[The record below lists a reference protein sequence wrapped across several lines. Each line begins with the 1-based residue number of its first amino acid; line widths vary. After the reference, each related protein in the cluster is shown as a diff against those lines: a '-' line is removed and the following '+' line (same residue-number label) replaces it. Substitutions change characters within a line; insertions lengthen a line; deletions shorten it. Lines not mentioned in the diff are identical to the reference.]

1 MLLERGS
8 KAVMLRIAT
17 WVERML
23 SSPPVAGAAVHAVKE
38 HVEPQSMDSG
48 GHAGAGAG
56 AGAGATAGAAAAAAA
71 AAVAAV
77 PGPDEPPVDFTSV
90 AKLLMVARR
99 VQEKSKMAKMM
110 GGAL

>member
-48 GHAGAGAG
+48 GHAGAG